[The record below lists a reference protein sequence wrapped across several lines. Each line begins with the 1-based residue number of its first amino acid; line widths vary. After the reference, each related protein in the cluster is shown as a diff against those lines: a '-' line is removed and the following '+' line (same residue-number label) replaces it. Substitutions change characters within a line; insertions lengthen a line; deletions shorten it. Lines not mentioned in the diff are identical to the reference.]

1 MIRIDLHLHST
12 FSDGSM
18 TPEALVAHGRSKGV
32 TVMSLTDHDTVDG
45 LPSFMAA
52 CARWNMAGIPGIEL
66 SADHARTVHILGY
79 RLDLRRA
86 GSASSASAQGNT
98 PSMGMKK
105 MLEEVRRGRDER
117 NAAMCENL
125 RRMGLDITLDEVA
138 LEAGGDV
145 VARPHMARVLVRKG
159 YAQDIVSAFARYLN
173 TSSPAYVER
182 YRLSPEDC
190 IRMIAD
196 AGGLAVLAHPAQT
209 TGDLSELREIV
220 RMLKDAGLW
229 GIECVSSRASAE
241 QIFRYLSL
249 AAEFSHFPTA
259 GNDFHGANR
268 PSAMMGVAVAEDFL
282 PWARLGVSL

>member
-32 TVMSLTDHDTVDG
+32 AVMSLTDHDTIDG

-66 SADHARTVHILGY
+66 SADHSRTVHILGY
-79 RLDLRRA
+79 RLDLRRV
-86 GSASSASAQGNT
+86 GGASSASGQ
-98 PSMGMKK
+98 SGMKK

-125 RRMGLDITLDEVA
+125 RTMGLDISLDEVA
-138 LEAGGDV
+138 LESGGDV

-182 YRLSPEDC
+182 YRLSPEAC
-190 IRMIAD
+190 IRMISD

-209 TGDLSELREIV
+209 TGDISELREIV

-229 GIECVSSRASAE
+229 GLECVSSRASAE

-249 AAEFSHFPTA
+249 AEEFSLFPTA

>member
-1 MIRIDLHLHST
+1 MIRIDLHLHSA

-18 TPEALVAHGRSKGV
+18 TPEALVAHGRSKGLA
-32 TVMSLTDHDTVDG
+32 VMSLTDHDTIDG

-52 CARWNMAGIPGIEL
+52 CARWNIAGIPGIEL
-66 SADHARTVHILGY
+66 SADHSRTVHILGY
-79 RLDLRRA
+79 RLNLRLA
-86 GSASSASAQGNT
+86 GGASS
-98 PSMGMKK
+98 PSGQSGVRK
-105 MLEEVRRGRDER
+105 MLEEIRRGRDER

-125 RRMGLDITLDEVA
+125 RMMGLDISLDEVA
-138 LEAGGDV
+138 MEAGGDI

-182 YRLSPEDC
+182 HRPSPEMC
-190 IRMIAD
+190 IRMISD
-196 AGGLAVLAHPAQT
+196 AGGLAVLAHPVQT
-209 TGDLSELREIV
+209 AADLSELREIV

-249 AAEFSHFPTA
+249 AEEFSLFPTA
-259 GNDFHGANR
+259 GSDFHGANR
-268 PSAMMGVAVAEDFL
+268 PSATMGIAVAEDFL

>member
-1 MIRIDLHLHST
+1 MVRIDLHLHST

-32 TVMSLTDHDTVDG
+32 TVMSLTDHDTIDG
-45 LPSFMAA
+45 LPSFLAA

-86 GSASSASAQGNT
+86 GGAPSASGQS
-98 PSMGMKK
+98 GMRKL
-105 MLEEVRRGRDER
+105 LEEVRRGRDER

-125 RRMGLDITLDEVA
+125 RRMGLGITLEEVA
-138 LEAGGDV
+138 LEAGGDI

-182 YRLSPEDC
+182 YRLSPEAC
-190 IRMIAD
+190 IRMISD

-209 TGDLSELREIV
+209 TEDLSELREIV

-241 QIFRYLSL
+241 QIFRHLSL
-249 AAEFSHFPTA
+249 AAEFSLFPTA
-259 GNDFHGANR
+259 GSDFHGANR
-268 PSAMMGVAVAEDFL
+268 PSSTMGVSVAEDFL